1 MKLDPKSSNKEPHP
15 SHRRLFQR
23 HRSKPEFPPE
33 CLYVSFRQLRTFRR
47 MSRWAR
53 SATSGLSAGLLGE
66 TQLTRDLVF
75 DRKRAQ
81 FVPGRVLD
89 LDADLATFLLPQIFD
104 LARIKHAVRAFGRWR
119 RFEVTREL
127 GDLFLEVL

>member
-1 MKLDPKSSNKEPHP
+1 MLCSGCPTRVSKETPAALCSALPHTGDRIGSSL
-15 SHRRLFQR
+15 RLGSDQSSWLTR
-23 HRSKPEFPPE
+23 AGSKPKFPPE

-75 DRKRAQ
+75 GRKRAQ

-104 LARIKHAVRAFGRWR
+104 LARIKHS
-119 RFEVTREL
+119 
-127 GDLFLEVL
+127 

>member
-1 MKLDPKSSNKEPHP
+1 M
-15 SHRRLFQR
+15 LF
-23 HRSKPEFPPE
+23 S
-33 CLYVSFRQLRTFRR
+33 
-47 MSRWAR
+47 
-53 SATSGLSAGLLGE
+53 LSAGLLGE

-75 DRKRAQ
+75 GRKRAQ

-104 LARIKHAVRAFGRWR
+104 LARIEHGVRAFGRRR

-127 GDLFLEVL
+127 GDLRRAAAARRPCDNPWGLWCAAPPCR